1 MLVACCVLTDCRL
14 PWSHFN
20 RSQALFL
27 MIWGLLG
34 LLDRKSINR
43 AYQEQSIDVE
53 LLNGIEILPNLKL
66 GKIDHLVS
74 SVCSRMT
81 YDNQGVDMTLW

>member
-1 MLVACCVLTDCRL
+1 
-14 PWSHFN
+14 
-20 RSQALFL
+20 